1 MNAIFTG
8 ETKVQLVNAEAF
20 IRFGVQF
27 DNPLLNV
34 LIFEFTLRRLTVQ
47 KLVVS
52 ASVDP
57 KNSAQSGYFVL
68 AGQSLNSSQ
77 SLSECGLKIAM
88 AFFNMRFSSSS

>member
-8 ETKVQLVNAEAF
+8 ETKVQLVGAEAL

-27 DNPLLNV
+27 ENPLFDV

-57 KNSAQSGYFVL
+57 QDSA
-68 AGQSLNSSQ
+68 
-77 SLSECGLKIAM
+77 
-88 AFFNMRFSSSS
+88 